1 VILPGL
7 DRLAAHVPELRSLA
21 GFALIALIALSCFS
35 AATAGM
41 LVVDHVAPA
50 WSGAAQLGAIGV
62 AAVLVGGF
70 FRRRAAYR
78 ERWGD
83 LAYRNAFARHV
94 LTALPVL
101 IAALLHTAWLPGR
114 YVVVDP
120 WSIPIAVLVAW
131 LLVSG
136 FVLWLRAIFTFG
148 FDNLAMLY
156 VYVPHEG
163 RMVESSIYGVIRH
176 PAYSGVMQVVL
187 ALALARGTWFSIAFG
202 LLMPAGMTI
211 HLRLFEERELLERF
225 GTGYAEYRRRTPA
238 FWPHPR
244 DVGRYLRFLAAGG

>member
-1 VILPGL
+1 
-7 DRLAAHVPELRSLA
+7 LRSPV
-21 GFALIALIALSCFS
+21 GFALIALIAISCFS
-35 AATAGM
+35 TATAGM

-50 WSGAAQLGAIGV
+50 WSGAAQLLAIGV

-70 FRRRAAYR
+70 FRRRATYR
-78 ERWGD
+78 ERWGA

-94 LTALPVL
+94 LTGLPVL

-114 YVVVDP
+114 HVVVDP
-120 WSIPIAVLVAW
+120 WSIVVAIAAAW

-156 VYVPHEG
+156 VYVPDDG
-163 RMVESSIYGVIRH
+163 RMVASSIYGVIRH
-176 PAYSGVMQVVL
+176 PAYSAVMQMVL

-202 LLMPAGMTI
+202 LLTPAGMTVF
-211 HLRLFEERELLERF
+211 LRLFEERELVERF
-225 GTGYAEYRRRTPA
+225 GAGYGEYRRRTPA

-244 DVGRYLRFLAAGG
+244 DVGRYLRFLAAGR